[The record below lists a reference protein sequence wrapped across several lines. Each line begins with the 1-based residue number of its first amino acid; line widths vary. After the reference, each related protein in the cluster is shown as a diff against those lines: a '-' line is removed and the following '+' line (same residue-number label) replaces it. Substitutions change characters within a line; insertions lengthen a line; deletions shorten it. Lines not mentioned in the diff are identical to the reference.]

1 MRNSH
6 NSKPYHINIT
16 YGEADLIQIIDDLAK
31 QTIQKNTGDFVIN
44 NDRVKKSESLRRAI

>member
-1 MRNSH
+1 MRNTH

-16 YGEADLIQIIDDLAK
+16 YGDADLIQIIDDLAK